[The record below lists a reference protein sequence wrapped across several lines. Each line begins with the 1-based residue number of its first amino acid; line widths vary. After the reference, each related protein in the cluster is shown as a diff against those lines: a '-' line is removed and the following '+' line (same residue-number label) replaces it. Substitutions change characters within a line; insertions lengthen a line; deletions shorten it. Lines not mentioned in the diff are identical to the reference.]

1 MHTSDFWNDVG
12 LVFLLNNQGIH
23 TIAPSDCLVALTES
37 LQKYSENWHRIRHC
51 STGLHLS
58 STMYIG
64 IPCCSQFWYGTVLAM
79 HMLRVCDRQKHSYTV
94 PYIRFR
100 KKTCCNCCKLQFYS
114 EIVKFCH
121 AYVMVLHN
129 CLRSI
134 EERTAF
140 CDVKFCHFIQE
151 YVVPCTE
158 VYSAL
163 LRLASIS
170 TEYMDNVWIKSM
182 KNKCTQCIWKFFCAC
197 NSSSINYLLS
207 VLPCISA

>member
-37 LQKYSENWHRIRHC
+37 LQKNSENWHRIRHC

-114 EIVKFCH
+114 EILSCICDGFT
-121 AYVMVLHN
+121 YD
-129 CLRSI
+129 CLLWCEILPFHSGVR
-134 EERTAF
+134 
-140 CDVKFCHFIQE
+140 CPM
-151 YVVPCTE
+151 Y
-158 VYSAL
+158 
-163 LRLASIS
+163 
-170 TEYMDNVWIKSM
+170 W
-182 KNKCTQCIWKFFCAC
+182 
-197 NSSSINYLLS
+197 S
-207 VLPCISA
+207 VLCFTFSFSLHRVYGQCLNEINEE